1 MNAQGPTRHPKVRRL
16 KRDMRDVFVPGFLE
30 PWAGWLPRPGLRW
43 LETRVFP
50 GRPTEPFA
58 PEGFPAIRLA
68 LVKSEMAAHIY
79 TRPGRSPDLPALVAS
94 TPKMFGPTSLF
105 TLFQADFWIVKASHD
120 PECEHWKESFAGD
133 PDPAATQLLYESH
146 RNLRPPSG
154 PGPLQSQ
161 GEVARDPETIDWS
174 QYDAVLCHDL
184 ALPRRIVE
192 RHRRV
197 FWSYWIGETGTPTYK
212 ASYREAQSGYHCF
225 LNGGSRNWR
234 VRPSLRSHVLEFPYI
249 FQSYRDHLLLGAKP
263 ESERRGVLLERVTS
277 SRVPPWFAE
286 RISQGIPVVPTAE
299 KAPER
304 LSRLHSS
311 RYFLQMGPQKFW
323 GNGLQEAIA
332 AGCLAL
338 ADPATMPNN
347 GALLLPELCPR
358 SWSEAADLLHRLEEN
373 PSWRESLRQRQV
385 ARAEWLLVHRPLRDW
400 LNRWEHFRKEKRH

>member
-1 MNAQGPTRHPKVRRL
+1 MVHRL
-16 KRDMRDVFVPGFLE
+16 KKGMQDVFLPGFLE
-30 PWAGWLPRPGLRW
+30 PWAGCLPRPGLRW
-43 LETRVFP
+43 LETRAFP
-50 GRPTEPFA
+50 GRSAEPSA
-58 PEGFPAIRLA
+58 PKEIPAIRLA
-68 LVKSEMAAHIY
+68 LVKSEVAAHIY
-79 TRPGRSPDLPALVAS
+79 TQPGSSSDLPALVTS

-105 TLFQADFWIVKASHD
+105 TLFQADFWIVKASPD
-120 PECEHWKESFAGD
+120 PECTHWKESFAGD
-133 PDPAATQLLYESH
+133 PDPAVTQLIYEAH
-146 RNLRPPSG
+146 RNLHPQSG
-154 PGPLQSQ
+154 PAPLQSQ

-174 QYDAVLCHDL
+174 QYDAVFCHDL

-212 ASYREAQSGYHCF
+212 ASYHEVQSGYQCF

-234 VRPSLRSHVLEFPYI
+234 VRPSLRSHVLEFPYV
-249 FQSYRDHLLLGAKP
+249 FQSHRDHLFLGAKR
-263 ESERRGVLLERVTS
+263 ETDRRGVLLERVTS
-277 SRVPPWFAE
+277 GRVPAWFSA
-286 RISQGIPVVPTAE
+286 RIPREASLVPTAE
-299 KAPER
+299 KASER
-304 LSRLHSS
+304 LSRLHTS

-385 ARAEWLLVHRPLRDW
+385 ARAEWLLVHRPLQDW
-400 LNRWEHFRKEKRH
+400 LNRWEHFRKEQRH